1 MRYPIPTHLRVE
13 PPFLHLP
20 LGLISI
26 PLTFSQLGWFAIAGL
41 AVLCALPWR
50 LPPAVTLAWAFLALL
65 VGLAGAF
72 VTINGL
78 PLDLWLLVWLLYR
91 RRPRRAV
98 WQPTPY
104 ARPTAARA
112 GAYTRYTPRLAWTAT
127 PPASGPAE
135 PRPRAGPAGPP
146 RPAPRAMPTAPL
158 AAPPLLVAGSP
169 SPVPSPRAEA
179 GDG

>member
-26 PLTFSQLGWFAIAGL
+26 PLTVSQLGWFAVAGL

-50 LPPAVTLAWAFLALL
+50 LPPAVTLAWAGLALL

-72 VTINGL
+72 VTVNGL
-78 PLDLWLLVWLLYR
+78 SLDLWLLVWLLYR

-98 WQPTPY
+98 WQPTPCS
-104 ARPTAARA
+104 RPTAARA

-127 PPASGPAE
+127 APVPGVPEA
-135 PRPRAGPAGPP
+135 RPRTSPP
-146 RPAPRAMPTAPL
+146 RSAPHGVPTPPL
-158 AAPPLLVAGSP
+158 ATPPLLAAAGSP
-169 SPVPSPRAEA
+169 PPAPSPAQGA
-179 GDG
+179 NHG